1 MTAENPLPARTI
13 EFLAL
18 RAMPAGLDVHREGF
32 VATAIDRDID
42 PDPDHQPPMRRS
54 IAMGVVWL
62 ALLAGCA
69 WSLREGWIAAAFI
82 CIALAAL
89 FFQLWWYSDADSI
102 GRELRLDMTED
113 LATLT
118 LGGPRRKHRRVWR
131 VPIGAVRLVLCPV
144 KGFVLTNRGHEL
156 PSFTGVGVFAI
167 VPGGDDGQNPAEP
180 GWIMLAGGHDYRPLL
195 ADLERDL
202 PELPPPEQFWEPI
215 RGKLDRVL
223 I

>member
-1 MTAENPLPARTI
+1 MTAENPLPAHTL

-18 RAMPAGLDVHREGF
+18 RAMPAALDVHREGF

-54 IAMGVVWL
+54 IAMGIAWL

-69 WSLREGWIAAAFI
+69 WSLWEGWIAAAFI
-82 CIALAAL
+82 CIALAAFL
-89 FFQLWWYSDADSI
+89 FQFWWYSDADSI
-102 GRELRLDMTED
+102 GRELRLDMTEGV
-113 LATLT
+113 ATLT

-131 VPIGAVRLVLCPV
+131 VPIGAVRLVLCPIQ
-144 KGFVLTNRGHEL
+144 GFVRTNRGQEI
-156 PSFTGVGVFAI
+156 PTYSGVAVFAV
-167 VPGGDDGQNPAEP
+167 VPGGGLNPEHP
-180 GWIMLAGGHDYRPLL
+180 GWMMLGAAYDYRELL
-195 ADLERDL
+195 ADVERDL